1 MCFLPVFIEG
11 YDSPSAIPTFNVK
24 HHRLHHELLSK
35 WETRQTI
42 GQDGHE
48 PKKSSPSVTDL
59 HGLPFQIWI
68 EWGVSYL
75 SKDLDLF
82 SFLKYD

>member
-24 HHRLHHELLSK
+24 HHRFGSYI
-35 WETRQTI
+35 TSSYQSGI